1 MRTPSFVALAALLAL
16 AACAPQQATDP
27 FVPSTKP
34 ATELRAMQTR
44 IVDADRQTTARGVVA
59 TLQDLGYR
67 ITRADADTGTIS
79 ATRLTG
85 LRLAATVEERGRNQ
99 STVRANASVLGVG
112 RETQVDDPNFYR
124 SNFFVPLGNTM
135 ARTLMA
141 APPDGSGP
149 AAPRPAAERLPGQRQ
164 APVAPAASGEP
175 PPARP

>member
-1 MRTPSFVALAALLAL
+1 MRAPYFAALAVVLAL
-16 AACAPQQATDP
+16 TACAPQQAADS

-44 IVDADRQTTARGVVA
+44 VVDADRETTSRGVIA

-67 ITRADADTGTIS
+67 ITRADSDSGTIS

-99 STVRANASVLGVG
+99 SAVRANASVLGLG
-112 RETQVDDPNFYR
+112 RETQVDDPNFYQA
-124 SNFFVPLGNTM
+124 NFFVPLGNTM
-135 ARTLMA
+135 ARNLMA

-149 AAPRPAAERLPGQRQ
+149 SAPRPVAERLPGQRQ
-164 APVAPAASGEP
+164 APTAPAGAGEV